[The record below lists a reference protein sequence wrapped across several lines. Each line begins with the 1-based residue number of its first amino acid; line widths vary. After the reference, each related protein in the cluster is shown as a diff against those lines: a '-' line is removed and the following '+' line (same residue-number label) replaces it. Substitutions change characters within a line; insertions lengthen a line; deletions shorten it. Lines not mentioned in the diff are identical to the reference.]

1 MFGLFWVETSNMD
14 AKSMA
19 EQLSSMGAGLK
30 GFRFDRRLLEKR
42 LDEYI
47 TPLTVLGSFLVG
59 VLAGVANL
67 AGAYGTGTGILL
79 TVGILYRF
87 YLQIREGL
95 EIYFPGVAKILLGS

>member
-1 MFGLFWVETSNMD
+1 MD

-19 EQLSSMGAGLK
+19 EQLSSMGGGLR

-47 TPLTVLGSFLVG
+47 TPLTILGSFLVG
-59 VLAGVANL
+59 LLAGIANL
-67 AGAYGTGTGILL
+67 TGAYGTGTGILL

-95 EIYFPGVAKILLGS
+95 EIYFPGIYGLLFGER